1 MGKAKKSSESLA
13 SISSSS
19 KKSSH
24 DTCITLSNGFLAVP
38 LSISNSNLGQE
49 VKHWIYVRKH
59 TGGGAAAGGAG
70 GGGGASKVASTSKA
84 GREEELPTDRTLFVA
99 NLPVDTT
106 ESHIREM
113 FGKVGNVSSVKFRRG
128 VTVDE
133 REEEDEIEQMGEG
146 EDEDQE
152 EEEVMDGA
160 AGGHQQVSGKKAR
173 KSATQSKKSRVPRI
187 VPLPSL
193 DPREAMGSQAFLTT
207 SSSAHVVFLDT
218 TSFSRAFD
226 LLSNQTG
233 LKWIDPFKALRREA
247 AKQAASLSSSSSSSS
262 SSPAPSRTTTTTSAS
277 FLLKSGGT
285 IPPYGLSFLLD
296 QYALSRPSLPT
307 IQTWANSTISLY
319 TYRKAHPLP
328 RRIGVRGVTV
338 GPSGE
343 LLDQDGFIIVQRST
357 TSNNKYGRVGAAA
370 DSGGSVGIAKHGFQE
385 NQRKKSTALQDF
397 YRFQLRE
404 KKREQLADL
413 RAKFEADKAKVAQ
426 MKASRRFKPY

>member
-1 MGKAKKSSESLA
+1 MGKAKKSSEALV

-24 DTCITLSNGFLAVP
+24 DAPITFNNGFLAVP
-38 LSISNSNLGQE
+38 LSISNSNLGE
-49 VKHWIYVRKH
+49 GVKHWIYVRKH
-59 TGGGAAAGGAG
+59 TGGGGA
-70 GGGGASKVASTSKA
+70 GGGASKVASTSKA
-84 GREEELPTDRTLFVA
+84 AREEELPTDRTLFVA

-106 ESHIREM
+106 QSHIREI

-133 REEEDEIEQMGEG
+133 REEEDEMEEMGEG
-146 EDEDQE
+146 EDEDE

-160 AGGHQQVSGKKAR
+160 AVGHQQVSGKKGR
-173 KSATQSKKSRVPRI
+173 KSAAQSKKSRVPRI

-207 SSSAHVVFLDT
+207 SSSAHIVFLDT

-247 AKQAASLSSSSSSSS
+247 AKQAASSSSS

-277 FLLKSGGT
+277 FLIKSGGT
-285 IPPYGLSFLLD
+285 IPPSGLSFLLD

-319 TYRKAHPLP
+319 TYRKTHPLP

-338 GPSGE
+338 GPNGE
-343 LLDQDGFIIVQRST
+343 LLDEDGFIIVQRSA
-357 TSNNKYGRVGAAA
+357 SSSNKYGRVGAAA

-385 NQRKKSTALQDF
+385 NQRKKSTGLEDF

-426 MKASRRFKPY
+426 MKAGRRFKPY